1 MTQIC
6 AAFALAAGVMVAATG
21 AMAQEVE
28 VDGNKTLGIG
38 SVFANDVFGDGRDRW
53 RSSSYTVSWVRG
65 QDWTGDLPDSFGEVI
80 EYRFNASTITPE
92 DLTTPNPADRAYAG
106 ALSVGAYSHFQFG
119 KADIGLG
126 GGLAF
131 TGPDTGHG
139 SFQREAHELLGV
151 TPPSDAVLANQIGN
165 AVYLTAEL
173 DVTGDFRISD
183 GVTFRPFFQVQ
194 SGIETLARVG
204 GDVIFGGF
212 GQNSLL
218 LRDEFSGQL
227 YDAVGKDDRGLSF
240 LIGADTAKVF
250 HSAIIPASSGLQLT
264 DTRDR
269 VRAGVNWQGERVGLF
284 YGVTWLGKEFVGQ
297 SDSQIVGTIDLR
309 LKF

>member
-28 VDGNKTLGIG
+28 AEGNKTLGIG
-38 SVFANDVFGDGRDRW
+38 SVFTNDVFGDGRDRW
-53 RSSSYTVSWVRG
+53 RSSSYTISWVRG
-65 QDWTGDLPDSFGEVI
+65 QDWTGVLPDRFGETI
-80 EYRFNASTITPE
+80 EYRFNAATITPE

-106 ALSVGAYSHFQFG
+106 ALSFGAYTHAQWGS
-119 KADIGLG
+119 AIVGLG

-139 SFQREAHELLGV
+139 SFQREAHDFLGV

-165 AVYLTAEL
+165 AVYLTGAL
-173 DVTGDFRISD
+173 DVTGDIRLSD
-183 GVTFRPFFQVQ
+183 GITFRPFVQVQ

-212 GQNSLL
+212 GQSSLL
-218 LRDEFSGQL
+218 LRDDFSGQL
-227 YDAVGKDDRGLSF
+227 YDAVGRDDRGLSF

-250 HSAIIPASSGLQLT
+250 HSAIIPANSGLELT

-269 VRAGVNWQGERVGLF
+269 VRAGVNWQGDRIGLF